1 MFLVDAHIQIINSG
15 GNHMKIT
22 GATKVEDIRAYL
34 VDNLENL
41 GKVNADLLT
50 EVVEFHKRK
59 KASKKEYVELANR
72 VEKALETKPAENKSV
87 ASVKPKGGKNASK
100 KEEAVKEEAVK
111 ESANESVRK
120 VQEQE
125 LVLAK
130 VFPTEVV
137 VEGDT
142 YKIAKDINSM
152 SDLKKAFDKG
162 SEIVIA
168 MLWTKRHL
176 KQFPYGIPELHS
188 DVSEFP
194 NDLDLAQAIYMSDD
208 LKVMYAVSV
217 YTDNCSTFLSKDIP
231 QYEGLRFSNGMEF
244 QIYIK

>member
-1 MFLVDAHIQIINSG
+1 MN
-15 GNHMKIT
+15 
-22 GATKVEDIRAYL
+22 R
-34 VDNLENL
+34 LE
-41 GKVNADLLT
+41 K
-50 EVVEFHKRK
+50 
-59 KASKKEYVELANR
+59 
-72 VEKALETKPAENKSV
+72 
-87 ASVKPKGGKNASK
+87 
-100 KEEAVKEEAVK
+100 
-111 ESANESVRK
+111 
-120 VQEQE
+120 E

-142 YKIAKDINSM
+142 YKIATDIDSM

-176 KQFPYGIPELHS
+176 RQFPYGIPELHG
-188 DVSEFP
+188 DVNEFP

-217 YTDNCSTFLSKDIP
+217 YTDNCSTFLAKDIP
-231 QYEGLRFSNGMEF
+231 QFEGLRFSNGMEF

>member
-1 MFLVDAHIQIINSG
+1 
-15 GNHMKIT
+15 MKIT
-22 GATKVEDIRAYL
+22 TATKVEDIKAYL
-34 VDNLENL
+34 VGNLENL

-59 KASKKEYVELANR
+59 KATKKEYVELANK
-72 VEKALETKPAENKSV
+72 VEKALETKPAESKAV
-87 ASVKPKGGKNASK
+87 ASVKPKNK
-100 KEEAVKEEAVK
+100 KSSEKQVEAV

-142 YKIAKDINSM
+142 YKIASDINSM

-176 KQFPYGIPELHS
+176 RQFPYGIPELHS
-188 DVSEFP
+188 DVNEFP
-194 NDLDLAQAIYMSDD
+194 NDLDLSQAIYMSDD

-217 YTDNCSTFLSKDIP
+217 YTDNCSTFLAKDIP
-231 QYEGLRFSNGMEF
+231 QFEGLRFSNGAEF

>member
-1 MFLVDAHIQIINSG
+1 
-15 GNHMKIT
+15 MKIT
-22 GATKVEDIRAYL
+22 GATKVSELTGFITE
-34 VDNLENL
+34 NLEFVKTHSEELYNDIL
-41 GKVNADLLT
+41 EAN
-50 EVVEFHKRK
+50 K
-59 KASKKEYVELANR
+59 KAKEKKLTKKELVALATLVSNLVEI
-72 VEKALETKPAENKSV
+72 ETKKEKV
-87 ASVKPKGGKNASK
+87 ANSVKPKGGNK
-100 KEEAVKEEAVK
+100 KSSEKQVEAVT
-111 ESANESVRK
+111 SANESVRK

-142 YKIAKDINSM
+142 YKIATDIDSM

-176 KQFPYGIPELHS
+176 RQFPYGIPELHG
-188 DVSEFP
+188 DVKEFP

-217 YTDNCSTFLSKDIP
+217 YTDNCSTFLAKDIP
-231 QYEGLRFSNGMEF
+231 QFEGLRFSNGMEF

>member
-1 MFLVDAHIQIINSG
+1 
-15 GNHMKIT
+15 MKIT
-22 GATKVEDIRAYL
+22 GATKVSELTGFITE
-34 VDNLENL
+34 NLEFVKTHSEELYNDIL
-41 GKVNADLLT
+41 EAN
-50 EVVEFHKRK
+50 K
-59 KASKKEYVELANR
+59 KAKEKKLTKKELVALAILVSNLI
-72 VEKALETKPAENKSV
+72 EIETKKEKV
-87 ASVKPKGGKNASK
+87 ADSVKPKGGKNAPK
-100 KEEAVKEEAVK
+100 GEAVK

-142 YKIAKDINSM
+142 YKIATDIDSM

-176 KQFPYGIPELHS
+176 RQFPYGIPELHG
-188 DVSEFP
+188 DVNEFP

-217 YTDNCSTFLSKDIP
+217 YTDNCSTFLAKDIP
-231 QYEGLRFSNGMEF
+231 QFEGLRFSNGMEF

>member
-1 MFLVDAHIQIINSG
+1 
-15 GNHMKIT
+15 MKIT
-22 GATKVEDIRAYL
+22 GATKVEDIKAYL
-34 VDNLENL
+34 VGNLENL

-59 KASKKEYVELANR
+59 KATKKEYVELANR
-72 VEKALETKPAENKSV
+72 VEKALETKPAESKSV
-87 ASVKPKGGKNASK
+87 ASVKPKGNKSSEK
-100 KEEAVKEEAVK
+100 QVEAV

-142 YKIAKDINSM
+142 YKIATDINSM

-176 KQFPYGIPELHS
+176 RQFPYGIPELHG
-188 DVSEFP
+188 DVKEFP

-217 YTDNCSTFLSKDIP
+217 YTDNCSTFLAKDIP
-231 QYEGLRFSNGMEF
+231 QFEGLRFSNGMEF

>member
-1 MFLVDAHIQIINSG
+1 
-15 GNHMKIT
+15 MKIT
-22 GATKVEDIRAYL
+22 GATKVSELTGFITE
-34 VDNLENL
+34 NLEFVKTHSEELYNDIL
-41 GKVNADLLT
+41 ETN
-50 EVVEFHKRK
+50 K
-59 KASKKEYVELANR
+59 KAKEKKLTKKELVALATLVSNLI
-72 VEKALETKPAENKSV
+72 EIETKKEKV
-87 ASVKPKGGKNASK
+87 ANSVKPKGGKNASK
-100 KEEAVKEEAVK
+100 KEEAVK

-142 YKIAKDINSM
+142 YKIATDIDSM

-176 KQFPYGIPELHS
+176 RQFPYGIPELHG
-188 DVSEFP
+188 DVNEFP

-217 YTDNCSTFLSKDIP
+217 YTDNCSTFLAKDIP
-231 QYEGLRFSNGMEF
+231 QFEGLRFSNGMEF

>member
-1 MFLVDAHIQIINSG
+1 
-15 GNHMKIT
+15 MKIT
-22 GATKVEDIRAYL
+22 GATKVSELTGFITE
-34 VDNLENL
+34 NLEFVKTHSEELYNDIL
-41 GKVNADLLT
+41 EAN
-50 EVVEFHKRK
+50 K
-59 KASKKEYVELANR
+59 KAKEKKLTKKELVALATLVSNLVEI
-72 VEKALETKPAENKSV
+72 ETKKEKV
-87 ASVKPKGGKNASK
+87 ANSVKPKGGKNASK
-100 KEEAVKEEAVK
+100 KEEAVK

-142 YKIAKDINSM
+142 YKIATDIDSM

-176 KQFPYGIPELHS
+176 RQFPYGIPELHG
-188 DVSEFP
+188 DVKEFP

-217 YTDNCSTFLSKDIP
+217 YTDNCSTFLAKDIP
-231 QYEGLRFSNGMEF
+231 QFEGLRFSNGMEF

>member
-1 MFLVDAHIQIINSG
+1 
-15 GNHMKIT
+15 MKIT
-22 GATKVEDIRAYL
+22 GATKVEDIKAYL
-34 VDNLENL
+34 VGNLENL

-59 KASKKEYVELANR
+59 KATKKEYVELANR

-87 ASVKPKGGKNASK
+87 ASVKPKGGKNESK
-100 KEEAVKEEAVK
+100 KEEAVK

-120 VQEQE
+120 VQKQE

-142 YKIAKDINSM
+142 YKIATDIDSM

-176 KQFPYGIPELHS
+176 RQFPYGIPELHG
-188 DVSEFP
+188 DVNEFP

-217 YTDNCSTFLSKDIP
+217 YTDNCSTFLAKDIP
-231 QYEGLRFSNGMEF
+231 QFEGLRFSNGMEF

>member
-1 MFLVDAHIQIINSG
+1 
-15 GNHMKIT
+15 MKIT
-22 GATKVEDIRAYL
+22 GATKVSELTGFITE
-34 VDNLENL
+34 NLEFVKTHSEELYNDIL
-41 GKVNADLLT
+41 EAN
-50 EVVEFHKRK
+50 K
-59 KASKKEYVELANR
+59 KAKEKKLTKKELVALATLVSNLI
-72 VEKALETKPAENKSV
+72 EIETK
-87 ASVKPKGGKNASK
+87 
-100 KEEAVKEEAVK
+100 KEEAVK

-142 YKIAKDINSM
+142 YKIASDINSM

-176 KQFPYGIPELHS
+176 RQFPYGIPELHS

-217 YTDNCSTFLSKDIP
+217 YTDNCSTFLAKDIP
-231 QYEGLRFSNGMEF
+231 QFEGLRFSNGMEF

>member
-1 MFLVDAHIQIINSG
+1 
-15 GNHMKIT
+15 MKIT
-22 GATKVEDIRAYL
+22 GATKVSELTGFITE
-34 VDNLENL
+34 NLEFVKTHSEELYNDIL
-41 GKVNADLLT
+41 EAN
-50 EVVEFHKRK
+50 K
-59 KASKKEYVELANR
+59 KAKEKKLTKKELVALATLVSNLVEI
-72 VEKALETKPAENKSV
+72 ETKKEKV
-87 ASVKPKGGKNASK
+87 ANSVKPKGGKNASK
-100 KEEAVKEEAVK
+100 KEEAVK

-142 YKIAKDINSM
+142 YKIATDIDSM

-176 KQFPYGIPELHS
+176 RQFPYGIPELHG
-188 DVSEFP
+188 DVKEFP

>member
-1 MFLVDAHIQIINSG
+1 
-15 GNHMKIT
+15 MKIT
-22 GATKVEDIRAYL
+22 GATKVSELTGFITE
-34 VDNLENL
+34 NLEFVKTHSEELYNDIL
-41 GKVNADLLT
+41 EAN
-50 EVVEFHKRK
+50 K
-59 KASKKEYVELANR
+59 KAKDKKLTKKELVALAQVVSNLL
-72 VEKALETKPAENKSV
+72 EIETKKEKV
-87 ASVKPKGGKNASK
+87 ANSVKPKGGKNASK

-137 VEGDT
+137 VEGESF
-142 YKIAKDINSM
+142 KIATDINSM